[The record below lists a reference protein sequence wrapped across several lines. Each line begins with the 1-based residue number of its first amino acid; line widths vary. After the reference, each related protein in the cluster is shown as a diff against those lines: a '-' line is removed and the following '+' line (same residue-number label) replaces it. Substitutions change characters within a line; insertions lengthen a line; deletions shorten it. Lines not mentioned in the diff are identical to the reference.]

1 MVMNVLDFE
10 ALEAFMAAD
19 DMAAW
24 DKANGCIDTLY
35 LMDAIKEI

>member
-19 DMAAW
+19 EW

-35 LMDAIKEI
+35 LMDAIKEIW